1 MLQTAAAFQA
11 LSKMETFLESGGADG
26 VGARVREHAAT
37 WLPVQPQSLRRP
49 SRLRC
54 QCSGRTAHAQRVM
67 AQAGARGFAPSAN
80 GDALQQIP
88 RLTINPIPYSE
99 LPQD

>member
-1 MLQTAAAFQA
+1 
-11 LSKMETFLESGGADG
+11 MEAFLESGGVDG
-26 VGARVREHAAT
+26 VQALAHEGGTRS
-37 WLPVQPQSLRRP
+37 QSLRR
-49 SRLRC
+49 SGGLGC
-54 QCSGRTAHAQRVM
+54 QSSGRTAHAQRVM

-88 RLTINPIPYSE
+88 RLKINPIPYSK